1 MGNVAELWLRGRPEC
16 GESGERCGMRSH
28 LEREFPSCDR
38 GEWVGNSARG
48 GRESQRHHR
57 WTLI

>member
-57 WTLI
+57 